1 MQTSEFKN
9 SKSPLTVALGKDV
22 IGRPYMSDIRKMP
35 HLLVAGT
42 TGSGKSVGI
51 NTMICSILYKSSP
64 DEVKFIMIDPKMVEL
79 SIYDGIPH
87 LMAPVVTD
95 TRLAASVLK
104 NVVAEMT
111 RRYMQQ

>member
-1 MQTSEFKN
+1 
-9 SKSPLTVALGKDV
+9 
-22 IGRPYMSDIRKMP
+22 
-35 HLLVAGT
+35 
-42 TGSGKSVGI
+42 
-51 NTMICSILYKSSP
+51 
-64 DEVKFIMIDPKMVEL
+64 MIDPKMVEL

-111 RRYMQQ
+111 RRYTLLAEKKVRNLDGYNEIIKDDEQAEIGRAHV